1 MATVTETQ
9 RSSHSVRL
17 SRLLAQRSVDRTA
30 VIRNR
35 GDVGALL
42 VYMIYRGSGVFPL
55 WVIWHGLSSSLGLTW
70 SSWNLEDVL
79 VSFL

>member
-9 RSSHSVRL
+9 RSAHSVGL

-35 GDVGALL
+35 GDVSALP
-42 VYMIYRGSGVFPL
+42 VYMIYRGSGVFFL
-55 WVIWHGLSSSLGLTW
+55 SGLSGM
-70 SSWNLEDVL
+70 V
-79 VSFL
+79 